1 MNNVGVLGGSL
12 DDDIFNNLDRIT
24 DERIYLSVSND
35 VYFKAKNRLLSQIHT
50 SISWSINSNIINQ
63 LSSEF
68 CE

>member
-50 SISWSINSNIINQ
+50 SISSPINSNIINQ